1 MELRMTRYFFLA
13 AILLTLSI
21 RARAAEPPA
30 SPRQQVLLSDAP
42 WQYLGSGNSLP
53 EIGTPEF
60 DAAKWTTVQVPHDFQ
75 TREAMT
81 EIQQAWYRRTISVP
95 KELAGKRLYVRFEG
109 AAAVADVYVNGKH
122 LGQHKG
128 AYTAF
133 IFDATDALH
142 AGDDNT
148 LAVRVDNRAQSTT
161 DCLPNGS
168 RLYKVW
174 GGLYRKVWL
183 IATDPL
189 HIDPTDD
196 ASPGVYI
203 TPTEVTE
210 QGAELSVKVLVANKG
225 ADSENAGVRT
235 SLLDPSGNVLL
246 VLKGQF
252 PVAAGARVTAEMKSH
267 VDGPK
272 LWSPANPNLYHLR
285 VEVLRGDTVTDSITE
300 PVGFRSLVFKDG
312 IVILNGKQTLFA
324 GADLHQEIESK
335 ASAMSDDDFRQDYA
349 LVKDMGADWLR
360 LPHYPHARFE
370 YDLCDQ
376 LGIAVW
382 AENGHSNKEVPT
394 PNAAHITQEMVKQNY
409 NHPSIILW
417 SVGNEASE
425 DTANAMV
432 PVVRALDKTR
442 PTFVANM
449 KCSACDF
456 HAANTYPGWYG
467 NGVDGFSIHN
477 AGYISESGA
486 GGVVTVHCDYAA
498 ARHVT
503 NKYEPEEY
511 QQQIAEQLYEHIFRD
526 GAGKVGI
533 YTWWAMRDFTD
544 NKYKNGKTT
553 PGINSKGLL
562 TYAGD
567 KKDVYYLYRC
577 FLRPDEPTVHI
588 TSQRYF
594 LRTGDVA
601 NGIKAYSNSKELT
614 LTLNGEKLST
624 LQNGAHTDGQ
634 ARRLDNVFYWPV
646 PLRTGKNDVSVD
658 DGQGHTD
665 AAVIYFYG
673 SGGAPIPTGGSQPLV
688 TDLKSSNPAN
698 PAYYMDMPVHPQW
711 PIYYDLDTT
720 ADNSFDQLPEA
731 VEGATWIAQRRVTKA
746 GQETGLSF
754 TVTRPATVFIMCTAT
769 AHSPEFSAAGFSPVE
784 SSPLVWR
791 DNALMLVPAE
801 LFSRKVAAGDRI
813 SIPQADRD
821 LIVMLKE

>member
-1 MELRMTRYFFLA
+1 
-13 AILLTLSI
+13 
-21 RARAAEPPA
+21 
-30 SPRQQVLLSDAP
+30 
-42 WQYLGSGNSLP
+42 
-53 EIGTPEF
+53 
-60 DAAKWTTVQVPHDFQ
+60 
-75 TREAMT
+75 
-81 EIQQAWYRRTISVP
+81 
-95 KELAGKRLYVRFEG
+95 
-109 AAAVADVYVNGKH
+109 
-122 LGQHKG
+122 
-128 AYTAF
+128 
-133 IFDATDALH
+133 
-142 AGDDNT
+142 
-148 LAVRVDNRAQSTT
+148 
-161 DCLPNGS
+161 
-168 RLYKVW
+168 
-174 GGLYRKVWL
+174 
-183 IATDPL
+183 
-189 HIDPTDD
+189 
-196 ASPGVYI
+196 
-203 TPTEVTE
+203 
-210 QGAELSVKVLVANKG
+210 
-225 ADSENAGVRT
+225 
-235 SLLDPSGNVLL
+235 
-246 VLKGQF
+246 
-252 PVAAGARVTAEMKSH
+252 
-267 VDGPK
+267 
-272 LWSPANPNLYHLR
+272 
-285 VEVLRGDTVTDSITE
+285 
-300 PVGFRSLVFKDG
+300 
-312 IVILNGKQTLFA
+312 
-324 GADLHQEIESK
+324 
-335 ASAMSDDDFRQDYA
+335 
-349 LVKDMGADWLR
+349 
-360 LPHYPHARFE
+360 
-370 YDLCDQ
+370 
-376 LGIAVW
+376 
-382 AENGHSNKEVPT
+382 
-394 PNAAHITQEMVKQNY
+394 
-409 NHPSIILW
+409 
-417 SVGNEASE
+417 
-425 DTANAMV
+425 
-432 PVVRALDKTR
+432 
-442 PTFVANM
+442 M